1 MLDSLL
7 ATGEGVVVVVA
18 SVWRF
23 SKRNTDDEEASKGK
37 TGGIDIRHS
46 EGFREVLGS
55 SWEGD

>member
-1 MLDSLL
+1 M

-23 SKRNTDDEEASKGK
+23 WAKKTDDVDGSKGK

-46 EGFREVLGS
+46 EDICEVL
-55 SWEGD
+55 D